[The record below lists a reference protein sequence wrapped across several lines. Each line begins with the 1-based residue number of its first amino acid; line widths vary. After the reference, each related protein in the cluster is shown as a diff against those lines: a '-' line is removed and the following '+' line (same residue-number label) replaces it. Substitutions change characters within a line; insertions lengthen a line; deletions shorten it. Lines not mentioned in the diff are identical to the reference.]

1 MVLGSTKDMEI
12 LKADPWGQYVPV
24 TGSNSQQS
32 GLTAAAETIH
42 QLESK
47 IENAVLAKLPQCVAM
62 DQDDVSDRV
71 QDLETRFNQLVH
83 RQQQLETV
91 VSEQGAQ
98 QTAQLGQMQS
108 QLNAQ
113 GQQLAGH
120 MEAQQHQIQNMF
132 ESQMAQIRGLLSKR
146 PRDNEQE

>member
-1 MVLGSTKDMEI
+1 M
-12 LKADPWGQYVPV
+12 DPWGQYVPV
-24 TGSNSQQS
+24 SGGNPHQT
-32 GLTAAAETIH
+32 GLTTAAESIH

-47 IENAVLAKLPQCVAM
+47 IESAVLAKLPHVVAM
-62 DQDDVSDRV
+62 DQDDVPDRV
-71 QDLETRFNQLVH
+71 QELENRFNQLVQ

-91 VSEQGAQ
+91 VSDQGAQ
-98 QTAQLGQMQS
+98 QSAQLSQMQS

-120 MEAQQHQIQNMF
+120 MDAQQQHIQTMF

-146 PRDNEQE
+146 PRDGDQE